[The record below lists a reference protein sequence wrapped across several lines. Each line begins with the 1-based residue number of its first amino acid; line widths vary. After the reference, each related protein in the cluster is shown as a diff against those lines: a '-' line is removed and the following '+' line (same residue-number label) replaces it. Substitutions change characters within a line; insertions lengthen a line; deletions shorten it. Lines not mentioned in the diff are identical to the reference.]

1 MPGSPPH
8 NWNECSYQYKLI
20 TYIVKY
26 LGKILSWQVECQT
39 VSVEVTVPH
48 NDFRGA
54 ATGLLAGSSFYNE
67 SLSGHD

>member
-1 MPGSPPH
+1 
-8 NWNECSYQYKLI
+8 
-20 TYIVKY
+20 